1 MKKKLCSLIIMLFL
15 AVTFVI
21 TGCSP
26 KGLSPNPD
34 TDANVI
40 SNGGMTVIKE
50 NYLYYINGY
59 LDESKLTGDDNKE
72 GKVTHSAI
80 YRTKIVD
87 GKIVK
92 DEDGFVPD
100 TELVVSR
107 VAGFSNGGF
116 YIIDDYLYYTTPHN
130 NVVDKDGKIQNDRVE
145 FHRVN
150 VNGTDD
156 KLIYTTPE
164 AQANL
169 DWTLYKIG
177 ETVYIT
183 MYISNKI
190 IVVNTSSASVVAEI
204 ADTTSYAIYK
214 DSTYEVNEDRTNEFQ
229 NYIYYTR
236 AITTE
241 DNRPSYKG
249 NVVCRL
255 NIATGETED
264 LHFDLDYTYKIL
276 SVTNTAIRYTKVNSR
291 VSGSLELP
299 YIKTFT
305 TNIKWTN
312 AVEVPLADMS
322 FTSYYFC
329 DFGDNLF
336 IGVTDSATWL
346 VENRVHKQIFASKQ
360 TILGVYNN
368 NVYYASENQVRCFNI
383 RGEVVDGSIENE
395 LVTMDTRLHQ
405 TGTANMLD
413 FDQKRLYV
421 YSEYTNK
428 DGAKNYYLNY
438 IETDGTQRF
447 VGKFVDE
454 HMPPEPEKE
463 EGSEEDLPRID

>member
-1 MKKKLCSLIIMLFL
+1 MLFL

-26 KGLSPNPD
+26 KGLTPNPA
-34 TDANVI
+34 TDANVV
-40 SNGGMTVIKE
+40 SNGGMTVVKE

-59 LDESKLTGDDNKE
+59 LDESKLTGDDNKQ

-107 VAGFSNGGF
+107 VSGFSNGGF

-145 FHRVN
+145 FHRIN
-150 VNGTDD
+150 INGTDD
-156 KLIYTTPE
+156 KLIYTTPV
-164 AQANL
+164 AQANMT
-169 DWTLYKIG
+169 WTLYKIG
-177 ETVYIT
+177 DTVYIT
-183 MYISNKI
+183 MYVGSK
-190 IVVNTSSASVVAEI
+190 IVVINTANNSVVAEV
-204 ADTTSYAIYK
+204 AETTSFAIYK

-236 AITTE
+236 AIKTE
-241 DNRPSYKG
+241 DNRANYKG

-264 LHFDLDYTYKIL
+264 LHFDIDYTYKIL
-276 SVTNTAIRYTKVNSR
+276 SVSKNAIRYTKTNSR
-291 VSGSLELP
+291 TSGLELP
-299 YIKTFT
+299 YIKTIT
-305 TNIKWTN
+305 KNLNWNN
-312 AVEVPLADMS
+312 AIEVKLANMP

-336 IGVTDSATWL
+336 IGTTDSATWL
-346 VENRVHKQIFASKQ
+346 VENCAQKQIFASKQ
-360 TILGVYNN
+360 TILGVYDNH
-368 NVYYASENQVRCFNI
+368 VYYSADKQIRRFDI

-395 LVTMDTRLHQ
+395 LITMDTREHMNTQ
-405 TGTANMLD
+405 ENMID

-438 IETDGTQRF
+438 IDPDGTQRF